1 MMEKIVLMSKK
12 EFKTEQIIKKVI
24 AKKMKQHEAAKE
36 LKLSTR
42 QIRRKVK
49 AYRKS
54 GSEGLI
60 SKKRGKASNRRL
72 PEEFIYNVLLLI
84 KEKYYDFGPTL
95 ATEKLW
101 ELDQIK
107 ISVETVR
114 QLMIK
119 NNFWKGKTRKSK
131 KTYPLRERRPRI
143 GELVQAD
150 ASPHAWFEER
160 RGKCA
165 LIVFVDDAN
174 SRLKLKFYEKETTQA
189 YAETYQEYI
198 HQYGVPLALYTDRHS
213 IFEVNNNKKNLKN
226 QTQFSRILSSVGT
239 QLILA
244 SSPQAKGRV
253 ERNNYTLQDR
263 LVKELRLRNIN
274 TIEEANKFL
283 EDEYTTTINNKFMVI
298 PKDPEDMHKPIKHTI
313 TEETAIFS
321 IQGTRKVSNS
331 LDLSY
336 KTGIYQIKTK
346 KYPNSI
352 KQEQVLIC
360 ESFTGNV
367 KIYFKGEEMDYK
379 IIEKRNKTNVQ
390 NSKTI
395 NHEVDCLVK
404 NRALS
409 QR

>member
-12 EFKTEQIIKKVI
+12 EFKIEQLIKKVI
-24 AKKMKQHEAAKE
+24 AKRMKQYEAAKE
-36 LKLSTR
+36 LNLSTR

-49 AYRKS
+49 AYKEF

-72 PEEFIYNVLLLI
+72 PEEFIKEVILLI
-84 KEKYYDFGPTL
+84 REKYYDFGPTL

-101 ELDQIK
+101 ELDRIK
-107 ISVETVR
+107 ISIETVR

-119 NNFWKGKTRKSK
+119 DGLWKGKKRKSK
-131 KTYPLRERRPRI
+131 KIYPLRERRPRI

-150 ASPHAWFEER
+150 ASPHAWFEKR

-174 SRLKLKFYEKETTQA
+174 SRLKLKFYESETTQA

-226 QTQFSRILSSVGT
+226 QTQFSRMLTSVGT

-253 ERNNYTLQDR
+253 ERNNHTLQDR

-283 EDEYTTTINNKFMVI
+283 EEEYTETINNKFMVI
-298 PKDPEDMHKPIKHTI
+298 PKDPEDMHKPIKHTA
-313 TEETAIFS
+313 TEEVAIFS
-321 IQGTRKVSNS
+321 IQDTRKVSNNLS
-331 LDLSY
+331 LSY
-336 KTGIYQIKTK
+336 KTTTYQIKTE

-352 KQEQVLIC
+352 KEESVLIC
-360 ESFTGNV
+360 ESFTGDV

-379 IIEKRNKTNVQ
+379 IIEKRKKANIQ
-390 NSKTI
+390 DSKTVS
-395 NHEVDCLVK
+395 HAVDCLVEESL
-404 NRALS
+404 N